1 MYKPEASSIS
11 KQRRPNSLHHK
22 CGLLSEWFIRG
33 TYNLRTQPCGRHCAR
48 NTNAPRDSTL
58 IQKKWFRNRAA
69 TIQPGAAGCQAPK
82 GNDRQHIGT
91 SILVKAASRQL
102 ASTPRNDAHGHLHND
117 GGLHSPRFPQASK
130 SKLNHMHTL
139 ATRTADMNNLRWTK
153 TSPHVRHTKHLT
165 CSTSVQFFLFG
176 ATPFFASQLDA
187 PALDI
192 EILNCDL
199 ACRSHFRI
207 SEHGQGKSRNN
218 ITSLLSD
225 TLKNV
230 RRKQVSC

>member
-33 TYNLRTQPCGRHCAR
+33 SSGEHTIFERPTLWKTWRSKHERSTRLDTDPEEMVSQQSGHNSTGRGGM
-48 NTNAPRDSTL
+48 PSSE
-58 IQKKWFRNRAA
+58 
-69 TIQPGAAGCQAPK
+69 K

-91 SILVKAASRQL
+91 SILVNAASRQW

-117 GGLHSPRFPQASK
+117 GGLHSPRFPHLPASK

-139 ATRTADMNNLRWTK
+139 TTRTADMNNLRWTK

-165 CSTSVQFFLFG
+165 CSKSVQFFCLG
-176 ATPFFASQLDA
+176 PH
-187 PALDI
+187 
-192 EILNCDL
+192 
-199 ACRSHFRI
+199 RSL
-207 SEHGQGKSRNN
+207 SR
-218 ITSLLSD
+218 SARCPCS
-225 TLKNV
+225 
-230 RRKQVSC
+230 